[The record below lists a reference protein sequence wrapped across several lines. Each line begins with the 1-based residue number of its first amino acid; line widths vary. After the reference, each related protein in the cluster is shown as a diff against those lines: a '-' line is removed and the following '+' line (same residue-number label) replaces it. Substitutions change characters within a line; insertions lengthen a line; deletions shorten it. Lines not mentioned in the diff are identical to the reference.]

1 MDSRFR
7 GNDGRGQEQYHL
19 NCNATVWWGVILYCA
34 ENVIVV
40 RSRLMVNSSPTRD
53 SYLTRVRNV
62 SLLPGER
69 VTRLFSP
76 TLGFIDEPSARGY
89 LLVATTRRVMAFA
102 QGDSSD
108 ETYLATLES
117 LQAAVYR
124 RESRGTGSLFQG
136 LLVVLGALAVYL
148 VLAYQLTGSFEGP
161 VIPIISMDAGA
172 VAVLV
177 AVVVA
182 AWLMWKH
189 YFTGRGGSI
198 SFQGSTWSF
207 SFPCRGRGAR
217 EHVYELLDAVFQA
230 QGRRV

>member
-1 MDSRFR
+1 
-7 GNDGRGQEQYHL
+7 
-19 NCNATVWWGVILYCA
+19 
-34 ENVIVV
+34 
-40 RSRLMVNSSPTRD
+40 MVNGAPTRD

-69 VTRLFSP
+69 VTHLFTPS
-76 TLGFIDEPSARGY
+76 LGFIDEPSARGY

-102 QGDSSD
+102 QDDGSD
-108 ETYLATLES
+108 ETYLAALES
-117 LQAAVYR
+117 LQAVVYR

-161 VIPIISMDAGA
+161 VIPIIHMDMGA
-172 VAVLV
+172 AAVLL

-189 YFTGRGGSI
+189 YFTGQGGSI

-207 SFPCRGRGAR
+207 SFPCRSRAAR
-217 EHVYELLDAVFQA
+217 EQVHRLMDSVFQA
-230 QGRRV
+230 QSGRL

>member
-1 MDSRFR
+1 
-7 GNDGRGQEQYHL
+7 
-19 NCNATVWWGVILYCA
+19 
-34 ENVIVV
+34 
-40 RSRLMVNSSPTRD
+40 MVNGVPTRD

-69 VTRLFSP
+69 VTHLFTPS
-76 TLGFIDEPSARGY
+76 LGFVDEPSERGY
-89 LLVATTRRVMAFA
+89 LLVTTTRRVLAFA
-102 QGDSSD
+102 QDDRSD

-117 LQAAVYR
+117 LQGVVYR

-136 LLVVLGALAVYL
+136 LLLVLGALAVYL

-161 VIPIISMDAGA
+161 VMPIIRMDAGA
-172 VAVLV
+172 VAVLL

-189 YFTGRGGSI
+189 YFTGQGGSI
-198 SFQGSTWSF
+198 SFQGGTWSF
-207 SFPCRGRGAR
+207 SFPCRSRKAR

-230 QGRRV
+230 RGRAG